1 MNSSVANKKK
11 LINILLIVVAL
22 LLIALGFYHLY
33 QHNQYMKNGVKT
45 QATVINVLMHPQQVE
60 GQTEDDYKRQLEEY
74 KNLLKDYKRQGIVK
88 ESSAIAIIIEYEYDG
103 KEYTTEL
110 GYYSE
115 EISIASTVTIYLNKN
130 NPKDF
135 IYEGA
140 NQFGLYFCMIVGFV
154 MLIVSAI
161 YFFINRHNGKVN
173 VYLVQKGKL
182 IQAEII
188 FADEEENKSSFDKH
202 PFVFT
207 CLYNDEEKN
216 DQVYFTSDS
225 IYCKNAGSTYI
236 GQKVDIYVD
245 PNDYNNYYIDLK
257 LFEK

>member
-1 MNSSVANKKK
+1 MLFNCHVFVFLFAELS
-11 LINILLIVVAL
+11 I
-22 LLIALGFYHLY
+22 
-33 QHNQYMKNGVKT
+33 
-45 QATVINVLMHPQQVE
+45 
-60 GQTEDDYKRQLEEY
+60 
-74 KNLLKDYKRQGIVK
+74 
-88 ESSAIAIIIEYEYDG
+88 IAIIIEYEYDD

-154 MLIVSAI
+154 MLIFSAI